1 MLQTSTSETYGS
13 VPHFWTEG
21 FFIAR
26 KSSSRKCANN
36 SWFGWF
42 WKVVGNQ
49 TSAVR
54 TAIDALNHF
63 STPPIPIPQE
73 KWRTPLSSHS

>member
-26 KSSSRKCANN
+26 KSSSRHGTDPDPPGEMDNAAFK
-36 SWFGWF
+36 SFLIS
-42 WKVVGNQ
+42 K
-49 TSAVR
+49 
-54 TAIDALNHF
+54 L
-63 STPPIPIPQE
+63 TPSLYCFLLCLQ
-73 KWRTPLSSHS
+73 L